1 MTDAHVTP
9 TAVSAGITVTSPSV
23 RTGSAVQPVSITAL
37 ANVVAPIYTSD
48 IIAGVGGYFG
58 EYGGHWAL
66 YSWADTNYY
75 LDLALFNDDP
85 TPAYNNSVLVDWQ
98 RMSYDIS
105 GSQLI
110 LNADLT
116 FTNGATVSVIT
127 YMGVLA
133 SSSLLFYW
141 QLDES
146 ITIAANA
153 TFVVAAGTFSL
164 YIPVGA

>member
-1 MTDAHVTP
+1 MTDVHLTP
-9 TAVSAGITVTSPSV
+9 TAVSVGITVTNPSV
-23 RTGSAVQPVSITAL
+23 RTGSVVTPASVAAL
-37 ANVVAPIYTSD
+37 ANVGGPAYTSD
-48 IIAGVGGYFG
+48 SSAGVGYFG

-66 YSWADTNYY
+66 YSWADPNYY

-116 FTNGATVSVIT
+116 FTNGATESVIT

-164 YIPVGA
+164 YTQVGA